1 MNHLYYRSIEQANKN
16 QMAIMIYI
24 ERYFDGTYFKLLFFL
39 CAVSD
44 ETDIYVELRVV
55 VFMSIEYSLS
65 SMSVNMS
72 MQC

>member
-24 ERYFDGTYFKLLFFL
+24 ERYFDGTYFKLLFIL